1 MADTQRFAQHN
12 QLYTKTKRCVL
23 AQRFGYQKIT
33 WVLFN
38 KLKISSWVVSIFTKF
53 LFNS

>member
-23 AQRFGYQKIT
+23 AQRSGIKNNLSYYLI
-33 WVLFN
+33 N
-38 KLKISSWVVSIFTKF
+38 LKSVPG
-53 LFNS
+53 